1 MAIKERKQI
10 TGTTS
15 QINAYAGHEGQIV
28 WDKDK
33 KTLVGMSGTA
43 GTNYPIATEAYADN
57 KVSILES
64 KVDTSIETVNEALN
78 NKETKGTCLPLTG
91 GTLTGPLY
99 FTRDYVIK
107 TNTTDSYKGL
117 ELYGGPSDKKGAYLA
132 LRNINA
138 TQPNEAG
145 SWCLVSQNETT
156 GQQNY
161 FVGDTNSL
169 WFNYK
174 ELERIQET
182 YSKTISDRGGVY
194 KSIRYTSGLQIL
206 YGLDTFPMNWLGIEI
221 TFSRP
226 FIDDQYAVSASALTN
241 RGDVAITYN
250 DATTTGIKFYRTSYR
265 GVYDFETP
273 YKFIA
278 IGRWK

>member
-43 GTNYPIATEAYADN
+43 GTNYPLATEAYADN

-64 KVDTSIETVNEALN
+64 KIGTSIETVNEALN

-99 FTRDYVIK
+99 ITKDYVIK
-107 TNTTDSYKGL
+107 QNTTDNYKGL

-161 FVGDTNSL
+161 FVGDINSL

-174 ELERIQET
+174 ELERIQEA
-182 YSKTISDRGGVY
+182 YSVSIDDSGGFC
-194 KSIRYTSGLQIL
+194 KSMRYTSGLQIL
-206 YGLDTFPMNWLGIEI
+206 YIYDGIGSGQKGRILTFA
-221 TFSRP
+221 RP
-226 FIDDQYAVSASALTN
+226 FIDDKYAFSAMAHTN
-241 RGDVAITYN
+241 RGDVAISYT
-250 DATTTGIKFYRTSYR
+250 DATTTGILVYRTSYV
-265 GVYDFETP
+265 GAYDFDT
-273 YKFIA
+273 YYRFIA